1 MKFNIFF
8 LCKSFLDS
16 SDVTPSLTLSDHI
29 SIFNSNNRET
39 AIFASI
45 KSLASFSDVDST
57 GLQREISLA
66 SFASAQKYLMFT
78 RHSWMWHTLVS
89 IPGRRAAEEEEK
101 KRRCWPFRD
110 KLEVWGELFPRCLG
124 GILESRFAHKAALTL
139 SRSWGEAPRCNS
151 TSDSG
156 FKLCNPLS

>member
-16 SDVTPSLTLSDHI
+16 ADVTHSLSLSDHI
-29 SIFNSNNRET
+29 SIFNSNKSDSYICCNKILGQIFWCRFNRFAER
-39 AIFASI
+39 IFPGIPCICSKLPDVHRAQLNVTHS
-45 KSLASFSDVDST
+45 SFH
-57 GLQREISLA
+57 
-66 SFASAQKYLMFT
+66 T
-78 RHSWMWHTLVS
+78 RVQGS
-89 IPGRRAAEEEEK
+89 GRRREK
-101 KRRCWPFRD
+101 HRCWPFRD
-110 KLEVWGELFPRCLG
+110 ELGVWGELFPRCLG

-139 SRSWGEAPRCNS
+139 SRSRCKALHCSS